1 MNEKVKEYYAL
12 KKALSFLLSP
22 YSNGYGNVENKKEKI
37 QEVISKID
45 NMRLDVYN
53 ILTENN
59 PDINKINVDLFDYN
73 TLRSLL
79 PKDSLDSIEKIDKTV
94 LSLLKAK
101 SNILDYNP
109 KLYFDQYFYNNSIT
123 QNYISENGGYLQN
136 DNFVR
141 WFGNSVVKDGSSPKV
156 LYHGTGSTDFSRFR
170 FNMFPAM
177 YFAEN
182 KEYSEWF
189 QTVKG
194 NGNGIL
200 YQCYVRI
207 TNPIDLRIFKTDLVK
222 YDEFVGYIELM
233 YGYKLPEN
241 KMLKASS
248 DSRGGMW
255 AWSYLRG
262 GVDWLNFIIKDGKF
276 DGIAFYENNTQ
287 DLDSNGKDKVTPA
300 WMVFEPNQI
309 KLAKNNSIYSLQSD
323 DIRMKKGGK
332 L

>member
-1 MNEKVKEYYAL
+1 
-12 KKALSFLLSP
+12 
-22 YSNGYGNVENKKEKI
+22 
-37 QEVISKID
+37 
-45 NMRLDVYN
+45 
-53 ILTENN
+53 
-59 PDINKINVDLFDYN
+59 
-73 TLRSLL
+73 
-79 PKDSLDSIEKIDKTV
+79 
-94 LSLLKAK
+94 
-101 SNILDYNP
+101 
-109 KLYFDQYFYNNSIT
+109 
-123 QNYISENGGYLQN
+123 
-136 DNFVR
+136 
-141 WFGNSVVKDGSSPKV
+141 
-156 LYHGTGSTDFSRFR
+156 
-170 FNMFPAM
+170 MFPAM

>member
-1 MNEKVKEYYAL
+1 
-12 KKALSFLLSP
+12 
-22 YSNGYGNVENKKEKI
+22 
-37 QEVISKID
+37 
-45 NMRLDVYN
+45 
-53 ILTENN
+53 
-59 PDINKINVDLFDYN
+59 
-73 TLRSLL
+73 
-79 PKDSLDSIEKIDKTV
+79 
-94 LSLLKAK
+94 
-101 SNILDYNP
+101 
-109 KLYFDQYFYNNSIT
+109 
-123 QNYISENGGYLQN
+123 
-136 DNFVR
+136 
-141 WFGNSVVKDGSSPKV
+141 
-156 LYHGTGSTDFSRFR
+156 
-170 FNMFPAM
+170 
-177 YFAEN
+177 
-182 KEYSEWF
+182 
-189 QTVKG
+189 
-194 NGNGIL
+194 
-200 YQCYVRI
+200 
-207 TNPIDLRIFKTDLVK
+207 
-222 YDEFVGYIELM
+222 M